1 MRPDVLAC
9 HDTANSA
16 PATFTSTSFW
26 PAPSSN
32 PAAASRHLIQHRG
45 RALVFDSIE
54 DFHTCIDD
62 PELDVE
68 ADAVLVLRGC
78 GPKGYVAP
86 RLRPL
91 ALVQTG

>member
-1 MRPDVLAC
+1 MRELGAGHVYEHVVLAG
-9 HDTANSA
+9 AIIY
-16 PATFTSTSFW
+16 
-26 PAPSSN
+26 
-32 PAAASRHLIQHRG
+32 PAATSLTPHPASRTRSG
-45 RALVFDSIE
+45 FDSIE

-78 GPKGYVAP
+78 GPKGSVAP